1 MCIHKGATQRNN
13 KMTMDLFE
21 HTILCNK
28 CNRKMKKVMVE
39 KNGFKIRALECPEC
53 GQRTYH
59 PSDIEEFNRF
69 SQLKNQNFKVKLR
82 QVGNSY
88 AVSIPHEIVDFLR
101 EAAEEGNEKNE
112 VQNIHQN
119 LHEKMERMVT
129 LAMEQVN
136 KISLSFSEGNYDTIQ
151 ESHDKGVHTIVR
163 EKAETKP
170 LNVNGGKGFV
180 SRKIKV
186 VRMTKEKEK

>member
-1 MCIHKGATQRNN
+1 
-13 KMTMDLFE
+13 
-21 HTILCNK
+21 
-28 CNRKMKKVMVE
+28 MKKIAVE
-39 KNGFKIRALECPEC
+39 RNGFKLRALECPEC

-59 PSDIEEFNRF
+59 PADIEELNKFN
-69 SQLKNQNFKVKLR
+69 QLKNQNFKVKLR

-101 EAAEEGNEKNE
+101 AAAEEGNEKNE
-112 VQNIHQN
+112 RNEFQN

-136 KISLSFSEGNYDTIQ
+136 KLSLSFSEGNYDRVQ

-170 LNVNGGKGFV
+170 VNINGGKGFV